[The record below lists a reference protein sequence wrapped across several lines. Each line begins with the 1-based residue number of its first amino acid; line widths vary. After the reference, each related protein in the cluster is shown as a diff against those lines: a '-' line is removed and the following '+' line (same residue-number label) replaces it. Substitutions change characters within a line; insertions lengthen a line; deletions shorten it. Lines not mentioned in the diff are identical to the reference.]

1 MTDYTPSADFDF
13 SALGTYTP
21 SADFD
26 FNVIDDGTVSLVM
39 NQQWALT
46 AAEAG
51 TVALDQSWAL
61 AIFSYVDLAQDQAW
75 GLNAPRFDNVPHD
88 AAWSLLAPAFRSVG
102 QDAAWSLL
110 SATFA
115 NTFTNQRWA
124 LLTPDFA
131 DLPQDQIWNLIAPF
145 GGGVP
150 LSQQWSL
157 EATAVWTKVISATA
171 YLFTLEHPDEG
182 ISEFPI
188 SNFSGQMRSGENSYL
203 QCSIPNATAYAD
215 AITLYAA
222 HEDTEMAISAGYR
235 WSDGS
240 YTTQEIART
249 TLRNFRQDY
258 GSRSNT
264 ISLDGLD
271 TRTNLAPKSVTLT
284 GASYRSVTTTG
295 LRRYRCA
302 MDFSVRPGDTVTV
315 NDETFVV
322 GELSY
327 QVDAENA
334 TMEVAETVPA

>member
-1 MTDYTPSADFDF
+1 MAYTPPVGDAVQLNF
-13 SALGTYTP
+13 SGAYTP
-21 SADFD
+21 PLGSAVVLQPATGLRFLS
-26 FNVIDDGTVSLVM
+26 IGM
-39 NQQWALT
+39 
-46 AAEAG
+46 
-51 TVALDQSWAL
+51 
-61 AIFSYVDLAQDQAW
+61 DQAW
-75 GLNAPRFDNVPHD
+75 GLMAPTFAGSSLAQAWSLVAPRFLN
-88 AAWSLLAPAFRSVG
+88 AQISQAWSLTAPQIGAWPLNFSHTLFAPVMA
-102 QDAAWSLL
+102 DHAADFAWSSLAAEFHEIQSEHRWRLFAL
-110 SATFA
+110 SGG
-115 NTFTNQRWA
+115 N
-124 LLTPDFA
+124 LSLT
-131 DLPQDQIWNLIAPF
+131 
-145 GGGVP
+145 
-150 LSQQWSL
+150 QQWSL

-203 QCSIPNATAYAD
+203 QCSIPNASAYAD

-240 YTTQEIART
+240 YSTQEIART

-271 TRTNLAPKSVTLT
+271 TRTNLVPKSVTLT
-284 GASYRSVTTTG
+284 GASYRSVATTG

-315 NDETFVV
+315 NDETFIV